1 MKILGIIAEYNPFHK
16 GHEYQIKKA
25 KEIQKKYNIDV
36 VIATIPSN
44 EGVSIEYYAETIYS
58 QGGYGQGSLKDGMLL
73 LLSMEDR
80 DYDFYKKGKV
90 NDNMT
95 ISVEN
100 SILDPTLSKLKN
112 NDFDVNIEELKAL
125 KDEITGLKAEIKRL
139 NEMDN
144 ISLSSLIVK
153 DIKTVG
159 NSLIKIQEKAVG
171 SIKHLYDNMKHQ
183 LTYSLTKAQEKFV
196 EMKIGI
202 VKGLVN
208 SMQSFIKEQQK
219 KLNNCLE
226 KLDTLSK
233 EIQKDEEKLNK
244 GNKEEISQS
253 DNENKD
259 IKSSEKTVV
268 RNGVERQGTNIQ
280 KSNEKKPK
288 SMERKPSV
296 LKTLKE
302 NQQKIRLEEKGKA
315 ERAVKKDKGMEI

>member
-1 MKILGIIAEYNPFHK
+1 MNDNKNIQRQEEQTKEVINE
-16 GHEYQIKKA
+16 IKKEYTKTA
-25 KEIQKKYNIDV
+25 DFLEDNTDTQLKIAGELKE
-36 VIATIPSN
+36 
-44 EGVSIEYYAETIYS
+44 E
-58 QGGYGQGSLKDGMLL
+58 
-73 LLSMEDR
+73 
-80 DYDFYKKGKV
+80 
-90 NDNMT
+90 
-95 ISVEN
+95 
-100 SILDPTLSKLKN
+100 LKN

-144 ISLSSLIVK
+144 ISLSSLIAK
-153 DIKTVG
+153 DIRAVG
-159 NSLIKIQEKAVG
+159 KSLINLQEKAVG

-196 EMKIGI
+196 QVKIGI
-202 VKGLVN
+202 VKGLVS
-208 SMQSFIKEQQK
+208 SMQNFIKDQQK

-244 GNKEEISQS
+244 GNKEEIKQT

-259 IKSSEKTVV
+259 IKASEKASA
-268 RNGVERQGTNIQ
+268 RDNSERSENKPIKNNDRSSKNI
-280 KSNEKKPK
+280 K
-288 SMERKPSV
+288 RKTSV

-315 ERAVKKDKGMEI
+315 EKTVKKDKGMEI